1 MAIEIP
7 NATEFIPN
15 ALPFGNSK
23 STGGVIKFPENLGDL
38 KRPYVRFHCK
48 VRPGEVPLD
57 IYFPCPQGLAFNDGA
72 AYNTIDMGM
81 IDTAAEIANAAV
93 NAFQGDN
100 KLEAA
105 KNAANTAV
113 DMFAK
118 EAKAAGTL
126 GAGIL
131 AARKLGADTIATAL
145 ELRGQVIKN
154 PKTNTAFAGNT
165 VRSFQFNFKMIG

>member
-1 MAIEIP
+1 MAINIP
-7 NATEFIPN
+7 NATEFIPQAIPFKSKN
-15 ALPFGNSK
+15 A
-23 STGGVIKFPENLGDL
+23 STGGVLKFPENIGDL
-38 KRPYVRFHCK
+38 NRPYVWFRCK
-48 VRPGEVPLD
+48 TRPGEVPLD

-145 ELRGQVIKN
+145 ELRGQ
-154 PKTNTAFAGNT
+154 
-165 VRSFQFNFKMIG
+165 